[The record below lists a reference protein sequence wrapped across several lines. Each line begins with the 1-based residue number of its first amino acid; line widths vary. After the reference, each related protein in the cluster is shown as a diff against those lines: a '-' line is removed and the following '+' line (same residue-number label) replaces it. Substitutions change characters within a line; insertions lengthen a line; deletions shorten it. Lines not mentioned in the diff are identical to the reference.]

1 MKFLD
6 QAKIYIGSGAGG
18 NGCIGF
24 RREKFIEFGGP
35 NGGDGG
41 KGGNVWIECVDN
53 LNTLIDYRYQQ
64 HFKAKTGQGG
74 MGQNR
79 SGANG
84 DDCTIKVPPG
94 TEIFAEDGETLLG
107 DLTVPGQRLLLAKGG
122 NGGFG
127 NAHFKSATN
136 RAPTHANPG
145 LPGEELTIW
154 LRLKLI
160 ADAGLVGL
168 PNAGKSTFLAAVSAA
183 KPKIADYPFTTLHPN
198 LGVVRTGDTEFVL
211 ADIPGL
217 IEGAHEG
224 AGLGDQFLGHVE
236 RCRVLLHLVDA
247 TEADVAAAYKT
258 VRRELKAYHSI
269 ITALARGDWSRIVL
283 FDSVAQP
290 ELSRRSIREIS
301 DARGVEPLDAIY
313 DILLAELEAPREGGA
328 EPASVRSAGRSANLH
343 RLMIVAFAYREED
356 IRIAFEH
363 PLCMVGSDATALAP
377 DGPLAGTSFHGAYT
391 WAGWYYRH
399 FVRETRM
406 FKPEDAIRRMTSLPA
421 QRLGLK
427 DRGLI
432 QKGAR
437 GDLAIFDPAKFAERG
452 TTFEP
457 NQTATGM
464 HHVLVNGVFARRD
477 GALTGQ
483 RTGHVL
489 RHLPGTG

>member
-6 QAKIYIGSGAGG
+6 QAKIYVFSGSGG

-41 KGGNVWIECVDN
+41 KGGDAWIECVAN

-64 HFKAKTGQGG
+64 HFKAKSGQGG

-79 SGANG
+79 AGANG
-84 DDCTIKVPPG
+84 DDVIIKVPPG
-94 TEIFAEDGETLLG
+94 TEVFAEDGETLLG
-107 DLTVPGQRLLLAKGG
+107 DLTVPGQRLLIAKGG

-136 RAPTHANPG
+136 QAPTHANPG

-198 LGVVRTGDTEFVL
+198 LGVVRTGDKDFVL

-247 TEADVAAAYKT
+247 TEEDVATAYKT
-258 VRRELKAYHSI
+258 VRRELKAYSEELHKKKEI
-269 ITALARGDWSRIVL
+269 VALSKA
-283 FDSVAQP
+283 
-290 ELSRRSIREIS
+290 
-301 DARGVEPLDAIY
+301 DALDA
-313 DILLAELEAPREGGA
+313 
-328 EPASVRSAGRSANLH
+328 
-343 RLMIVAFAYREED
+343 
-356 IRIAFEH
+356 
-363 PLCMVGSDATALAP
+363 
-377 DGPLAGTSFHGAYT
+377 
-391 WAGWYYRH
+391 
-399 FVRETRM
+399 ET
-406 FKPEDAIRRMTSLPA
+406 L
-421 QRLGLK
+421 Q
-427 DRGLI
+427 
-432 QKGAR
+432 
-437 GDLAIFDPAKFAERG
+437 AKFADLKKAARK
-452 TTFEP
+452 TP
-457 NQTATGM
+457 L
-464 HHVLVNGVFARRD
+464 VLSAVSGQGVKDALY
-477 GALTGQ
+477 ALTREIT
-483 RTGHVL
+483 RTGQSEADEDEAAQG
-489 RHLPGTG
+489 PWTP